1 MVASKIRRIGQM
13 QKILSVIN
21 MLEESEKINKENE
34 ILHQELEYLMKENA
48 SLEAENEML
57 KRYKEL
63 YCQYVLWK
71 EW

>member
-1 MVASKIRRIGQM
+1 MSKM
-13 QKILSVIN
+13 LSVIDII
-21 MLEESEKINKENE
+21 EENDKVSKENE
-34 ILHQELEYLMKENA
+34 ILQQELVYLMKENA
-48 SLEAENEML
+48 VLEIENEKL